1 MWYLKV
7 FKPLLEHIVHTINTS
22 LMVFKTKRIWNCS
35 QQERLFKSVCHRTGT
50 EIRIELVC
58 CFLPQQIAAY
68 FSVIVKIFE
77 HPVNMLPV
85 LVHFTSFHGTV
96 LCPKKMSPPG

>member
-1 MWYLKV
+1 M
-7 FKPLLEHIVHTINTS
+7 E
-22 LMVFKTKRIWNCS
+22 
-35 QQERLFKSVCHRTGT
+35 LFSARTAVSVTLSPHRYT
-50 EIRIELVC
+50 EIRIQLVC

-77 HPVNMLPV
+77 HPVNMLLV

-96 LCPKKMSPPG
+96 LCPKKCPLQDNCSYTCMHVNPENYFKKTCI

>member
-1 MWYLKV
+1 MIVCHALSSMWYLKV

-22 LMVFKTKRIWNCS
+22 LMV
-35 QQERLFKSVCHRTGT
+35 
-50 EIRIELVC
+50 
-58 CFLPQQIAAY
+58 LPQQIAAY

-85 LVHFTSFHGTV
+85 LVHFTSFHGAV
-96 LCPKKMSPPG
+96 LCPKKCPLQDNCSYTCMHLDPENYFKKTCI